1 MRRPGSWD
9 RQEDRFPTS
18 LFYNSYTLLYIDAES
33 GKSSACGCRVMIHI
47 GQIIKQELED
57 QGRTVVWFAKRL
69 SYSRTNVYKIF
80 DRPTIDVDVL
90 MRISTLLGVD
100 FFKVYTEELEK
111 SKNKN

>member
-9 RQEDRFPTS
+9 KRAADFPTS
-18 LFYNSYTLLYIDAES
+18 LFCNPYTLLYINAES
-33 GKSSACGCRVMIHI
+33 GKSSALMGGVMIHI
-47 GQIIKQELED
+47 GQLIKQELED

-90 MRISTLLGVD
+90 LRISTLLGVD
-100 FFKVYTEELEK
+100 FFKVYTEELEN
-111 SKNKN
+111 SKKK